1 MITKLAIGL
10 LIIGI
15 AIAGGCVLYLS
26 APEDLVGKTDALNVA
41 WKVFCNHTNV
51 TLFTTIKPLDGTY
64 HYIVKNDTLE
74 KKQEFGD
81 WEITTSTTT
90 EVYYYNVSIVA
101 IFTGPH
107 IMIAGYVPPYY
118 QGEYHVDRHNLNVTT
133 VSEDFW
139 RGGIR

>member
-1 MITKLAIGL
+1 MITKIAIGL

-15 AIAGGCVLYLS
+15 AIAGGCLS
-26 APEDLVGKTDALNVA
+26 EPGDLVGKTDALNA
-41 WKVFCNHTNV
+41 GWKVFCNHTNV
-51 TLFTTIKPLDGTY
+51 TLFNTIKPLDGT
-64 HYIVKNDTLE
+64 HQYIVKNDMLE
-74 KKQEFGD
+74 KTQEFGD
-81 WEITTSTTT
+81 WEITTRTTT
-90 EVYYYNVSIVA
+90 EAYYYNVSIVA

-118 QGEYHVDRHNLNVTT
+118 RSEYHVDRRNLNITT